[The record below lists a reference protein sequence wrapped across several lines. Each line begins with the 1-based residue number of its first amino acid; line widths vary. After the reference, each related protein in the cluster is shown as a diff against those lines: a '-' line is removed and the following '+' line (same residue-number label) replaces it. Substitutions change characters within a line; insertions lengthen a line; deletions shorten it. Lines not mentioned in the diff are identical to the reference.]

1 MVLFSPHYDLC
12 SLDVYVGEACR
23 SPKKRALCLRL
34 SIVERF
40 VPFGVAAFFLL
51 ILQPFYLFGGLH
63 PYDHQRWLETLMLA
77 YMLLVGLPLI
87 ARYSFLLNAFWLY
100 VFLLFGLATIISS
113 ILSSAGW
120 VSWVSLLRMW
130 LYLVLL
136 TCIPFS
142 FSKLSDSARSKFG
155 WAVLAGLGVY
165 AIYSC
170 VGLIVLAGNDIY
182 DRTVAVVG
190 FANVNHAAG
199 FLALAVLIIP
209 ALVFNA
215 SSRPSGVC
223 HFTGIVVST
232 PLIMLLFVIGSRGSF
247 LGMVSGVGAVFL
259 LAKRDVAFEYSKRL
273 GGYFI
278 VGVFFYGVLRW
289 VTDGIPVP
297 EKNLTSDSGRF
308 YLYMLA
314 WDGIIEAPFFGN
326 GPLSYAA
333 HDKTALTHPHN
344 LLLTFLYEY
353 GGVATLIGVLLL
365 AALSVWVLKNR
376 TRWSGSLEAA
386 AGMAVVVAFAV
397 HSQVS
402 GLAMIPLSLCV
413 LALGVGL
420 WGAPLVTGVRINYHF
435 RWWHFCGAFAVGG
448 VYLILVSLYWLGLN
462 DGMMTSPRFWLQ
474 GKLPLG
480 S

>member
-1 MVLFSPHYDLC
+1 MSFI
-12 SLDVYVGEACR
+12 E
-23 SPKKRALCLRL
+23 KRLLYLRL

-40 VPFGVAAFFLL
+40 IPFAVAAFFLL

-77 YMLLVGLPLI
+77 YVALIGLPLI
-87 ARYSFLLNAFWLY
+87 ARYSIFLNLFWLY
-100 VFLLFGLATIISS
+100 LFLLFGLATIASS
-113 ILSSAGW
+113 ILSGVGW

-136 TCIPFS
+136 TCSPFA
-142 FSKLSDSARSKFG
+142 FSQFADSTRSKFG

-170 VGLIVLAGNDIY
+170 VGLFVLAGNGVY

-215 SSRPSGVC
+215 SSRPSRFCRVA
-223 HFTGIVVST
+223 GIVVST

-247 LGMVSGVGAVFL
+247 LGMAAGVGAVFL
-259 LAKRDVAFEYSKRL
+259 LAKRNVAFEYSKRL

-289 VTDGIPVP
+289 VTEGVPVP

-314 WDGIIEAPFFGN
+314 WDGILEAPFFGN

-333 HDKTALTHPHN
+333 HDKTVLTHAHN
-344 LLLTFLYEY
+344 FLLTFLYEY
-353 GGVATLIGVLLL
+353 GGVATFLGALLL

-376 TRWSGSLEAA
+376 ARWSGSLEAA

-420 WGAPLVTGVRINYHF
+420 WGAPLVTDVRISYHF

-448 VYLILVSLYWLGLN
+448 VYLILVSLYWAGLN
-462 DGMMTSPRFWLQ
+462 EDMMASPRFWLQ